1 MGRVLFHIDL
11 NAFFASAEVLRNCAL
26 EDKPLVVSGLSRRG
40 VVCTASYAARAYGVH
55 SAMPIQQ
62 AMQLCPDL
70 VVMPCD
76 FAWYEAC
83 SQRFFNYIRKF
94 TPYVEPASID
104 ECYADVTEIISK
116 YKRPMDLAWQI
127 QQGLYNETGLTCS
140 IGVAPNRFLAK
151 MASDMKKPMGITIL
165 RMQEVNKKLW
175 PLPIE
180 EMWGI
185 GKKTAPILKQHHIDT
200 IGDLANP
207 DNENI
212 AMKILG
218 KSGYNRIQ
226 NARGFDSNQL
236 CYNNTI
242 QSLSQSTTLD
252 QDVTDYA
259 IIEDTFK
266 QLAQS
271 LSKRAQLEKV
281 VGKTISV
288 SIRYFDF
295 STIVRST
302 TLAKPTNSMDELLEN
317 AFMLFDKNNLEDM
330 AIRHLGIALGSLVS
344 SDRVIEQISLFE
356 KQVPTK
362 QDVLK
367 DLNAQLLK
375 GNLIFASELL
385 KKKSTHKVH
394 KNEE

>member
-40 VVCTASYAARAYGVH
+40 VVCTASYAARAYGVR

-70 VVMPCD
+70 VIMPCD
-76 FAWYEAC
+76 FAWYETC
-83 SQRFFNYIRKF
+83 SQRFFDFIRKF

-104 ECYADVTEIISK
+104 ECYADVTDIISK
-116 YKRPMDLAWQI
+116 YKRPLDLAWQI
-127 QQGLYNETGLTCS
+127 QQGLYNEIGLTCS

-165 RMQEVNKKLW
+165 RRQEVNKKLW

-185 GKKTAPILKQHHIDT
+185 GKKTSPILKQQGILT

-207 DNENI
+207 ENENM

-218 KSGYNRIQ
+218 RSGYHRIQ
-226 NARGFDSNQL
+226 NARGYDSNQL
-236 CYNNTI
+236 CFNNTI

-259 IIEDTFK
+259 IVEATFRE
-266 QLAQS
+266 LAQN
-271 LSKRAQLEKV
+271 LSRRLKAERVL
-281 VGKTISV
+281 GKTISI

-295 STIVRST
+295 TTIVRSS
-302 TLAKPTNSMDELLEN
+302 TLDKPINAEADLLEN
-317 AFMLFDKNNLEDM
+317 AYLLFDKNNIEDVP
-330 AIRHLGIALGSLVS
+330 IRHLGISLGSLVS
-344 SDRVIEQISLFE
+344 SDRIIQQISMFE
-356 KQVPTK
+356 KEAPTK

-367 DLNAQLLK
+367 ELNDQLLE
-375 GNLIFASELL
+375 GQLMFASDLL
-385 KKKSTHKVH
+385 KKK
-394 KNEE
+394 NES